1 MENEKV
7 ILLDEYEQ
15 RVVAKSLLET
25 RNDLL
30 AQQQSTEDVDDLLLK
45 VIDAPPA
52 PAKKRWRGHDR

>member
-45 VIDAPPA
+45 VIDAPPV